1 MDKINRIRLPID
13 IMMTL
18 VSIVLMGGNYL
29 FPSDIVHEI
38 LGVALFVLWAVH
50 IALNRRWYASLA
62 QASKLITST
71 NANDRRSYGAIFR
84 GKYNPYRVM
93 QTVIN
98 CCILICTIF
107 LMISGIILS
116 NHLFTFLN
124 IQVGLG
130 FARIA
135 HLLASHWYYLF
146 MSLHIGMHVG
156 MIENKIKQKRKDS
169 HPEHNTS
176 HPEHNICHS
185 GYNIS
190 HPELVSGSFAEE
202 MPNQVRHDS
211 SSSLHDGSSS
221 LHDGSSS
228 QQECHSRAPT
238 RESPNTEIIGS
249 SPIMT
254 DGANPIMTLVGK
266 ILLALVCLYGLYAF
280 IARGVWKYLILQQ
293 QFFFFDLERGY
304 ILFAIDYIS
313 IIILFAT
320 LSHLLAKSLKKGKL

>member
-1 MDKINRIRLPID
+1 MNKIRISLD
-13 IMMTL
+13 ITMTIL
-18 VSIVLMGGNYL
+18 SIILMGGNYL
-29 FPSDIVHEI
+29 FPADLVHEI
-38 LGVALFVLWAVH
+38 LGVGLFVLWGVH

-71 NANDRRSYGAIFR
+71 NANDRRSYGAIFH

-93 QTVIN
+93 QTIIN

-116 NHLFTFLN
+116 NHIFTFLN
-124 IQVGLG
+124 IQGGLG

-146 MSLHIGMHVG
+146 MSLHIGLHVG
-156 MIENKIKQKRKDS
+156 RLFQNVTAQILPR
-169 HPEHNTS
+169 
-176 HPEHNICHS
+176 
-185 GYNIS
+185 
-190 HPELVSGSFAEE
+190 
-202 MPNQVRHDS
+202 
-211 SSSLHDGSSS
+211 
-221 LHDGSSS
+221 
-228 QQECHSRAPT
+228 
-238 RESPNTEIIGS
+238 II
-249 SPIMT
+249 
-254 DGANPIMTLVGK
+254 
-266 ILLALVCLYGLYAF
+266 LALVCAYGIYAF